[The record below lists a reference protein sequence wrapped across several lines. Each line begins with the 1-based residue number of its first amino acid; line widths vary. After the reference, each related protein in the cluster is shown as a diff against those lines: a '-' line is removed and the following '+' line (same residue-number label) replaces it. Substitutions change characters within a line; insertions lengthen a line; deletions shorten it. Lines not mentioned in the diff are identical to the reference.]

1 MRIRHPLRA
10 VARALLFRAPIE
22 AQLIVTRRCNLS
34 CGYCSEYDGF
44 SPPIP
49 LETLKERIDALH
61 RLRVVNIALLGGEPL
76 LHPAIGEVVA
86 HARRH
91 AEVSLTT
98 NGFLISDSLIDRLN
112 RAGLGNLQVS
122 IDRLQPDPTGY
133 VQKSLKSVAAKLRR
147 LKALAT
153 FDVHV
158 TLVLCEESR
167 DEFRATLRALRALDV
182 PVSVNL
188 VHDERGR
195 VAVGGREYLELWD
208 EHHRGGRAFLS
219 IEHGYGRRLL
229 QGERPDWHCRAG
241 ARFLYVDEF
250 GKVQL
255 CSAQRGR
262 PAKPVTEYG
271 VDDIRAH
278 SRSRKGCES
287 GCAMFCV
294 YRNSRLDNA
303 PLGLARDVYRTLR
316 RRIAFALVPALALL
330 AATAA
335 PAPAQ
340 ARAESV
346 RLTGMTLDHWSGAGP
361 ALLRPTL
368 RLTKY
373 SGRRPGADLA
383 LAIFPDAIS
392 FHPPALIVG
401 LQAGLAQPVAIGPG
415 ALLVKVGGAGIVAAG
430 VQAEGAFF
438 HLVPGIHAGLGALIP
453 VDRKSTLRLDVTRHV
468 YRSAGASWALWSF
481 GFGFAGG
488 LRPPE

>member
-1 MRIRHPLRA
+1 MRIRHPFRA
-10 VARALLFRAPIE
+10 VTRALLFRAPIE

-34 CGYCSEYDGF
+34 CGYCNEYDGF

-61 RLRVVNIALLGGEPL
+61 RLRVINIALLGGEPL
-76 LHPAIGEVVA
+76 LHPEIGEVVA
-86 HARRH
+86 HARRQ

-98 NGFLISDSLIDRLN
+98 NGFLISDSVIDRLN
-112 RAGLGNLQVS
+112 RAGLSNLQVS
-122 IDRLQPDPTGY
+122 IDRLKPDPTGY

-147 LKALAT
+147 LKARAT

-158 TLVLCEESR
+158 TLVLCEASK
-167 DEFRATLRALRALDV
+167 DEFRATLRALRALAV

-188 VHDERGR
+188 VHDERGK
-195 VAVGGREYLELWD
+195 VIVGGREYLELWD
-208 EHHRGGRAFLS
+208 EHHRAGGAFLS

-287 GCAMFCV
+287 GCSMFCV
-294 YRNSRLDNA
+294 YRNSQLDNA
-303 PLGLARDVYRTLR
+303 PLGLARDVYRALR
-316 RRIAFALVPALALL
+316 RGVALALL
-330 AATAA
+330 PALAVLASTPAA
-335 PAPAQ
+335 AQ
-340 ARAESV
+340 ARTESV
-346 RLTGMTLDHWSGAGP
+346 RLTGMTLDHWSGAGQ

-383 LAIFPDAIS
+383 VAIFPDGIS
-392 FHPPALIVG
+392 LNPPALVVG
-401 LQAGLAQPVAIGPG
+401 LQAGLAQPVPIGPG
-415 ALLVKVGGAGIVAAG
+415 ALLVKAGGAGIVAAG
-430 VQAEGAFF
+430 VQAEGGFF
-438 HLVPGIHAGLGALIP
+438 HLVPGIQAGLGALIP

-468 YRSAGASWALWSF
+468 YPSVGGSWALWSF

-488 LRPPE
+488 LRPSE

>member
-34 CGYCSEYDGF
+34 CGYCSEYDGS

-61 RLRVVNIALLGGEPL
+61 RLRVVNIA
-76 LHPAIGEVVA
+76 
-86 HARRH
+86 
-91 AEVSLTT
+91 
-98 NGFLISDSLIDRLN
+98 
-112 RAGLGNLQVS
+112 
-122 IDRLQPDPTGY
+122 
-133 VQKSLKSVAAKLRR
+133 
-147 LKALAT
+147 
-153 FDVHV
+153 
-158 TLVLCEESR
+158 
-167 DEFRATLRALRALDV
+167 
-182 PVSVNL
+182 
-188 VHDERGR
+188 
-195 VAVGGREYLELWD
+195 
-208 EHHRGGRAFLS
+208 
-219 IEHGYGRRLL
+219 
-229 QGERPDWHCRAG
+229 
-241 ARFLYVDEF
+241 
-250 GKVQL
+250 
-255 CSAQRGR
+255 
-262 PAKPVTEYG
+262 
-271 VDDIRAH
+271 
-278 SRSRKGCES
+278 
-287 GCAMFCV
+287 
-294 YRNSRLDNA
+294 

-316 RRIAFALVPALALL
+316 RRIAFALVSALALL

-392 FHPPALIVG
+392 FHPPALVVG

-468 YRSAGASWALWSF
+468 YRAVGRSSVLWSF